1 MFPFISFRCILYCA
15 RAIVQRIGG
24 PCVVLAISLRAFLCS
39 LGCNFGLSYS
49 LISKPR
55 PLLRIVD
62 IRPSGYPSKL
72 DNCILDSS
80 EFMKTEARI
89 FFHASWLYCHTFC
102 KIFFP
107 ITLHVFTG
115 VIELYTYTHWI
126 TILYDRWHLSAQ
138 CHIVCLIFSTKM

>member
-15 RAIVQRIGG
+15 RAIIQRIGD

-89 FFHASWLYCHTFC
+89 FFSCFLTVLSHILQNFLSNHLTCVYWGHRA
-102 KIFFP
+102 
-107 ITLHVFTG
+107 LHIYALDHDF
-115 VIELYTYTHWI
+115 I
-126 TILYDRWHLSAQ
+126 
-138 CHIVCLIFSTKM
+138 